1 MARLTHH
8 SDALRRRAEAVA
20 PGGVHSNVRSTGPR
34 VFFVRGDGAWL
45 WDADGNDYVDQ
56 LLGQGPGLLG
66 HAHPEVTRR
75 ISEAVSRG
83 TIFGGQHALEVEA
96 AELMLRSVGWA
107 DMVRFGMTGTEMV
120 QAALRLARAA
130 TGRERF
136 VRFEGHYHG
145 WMDNVLLAY
154 DDEIQPVPATKGQ
167 VATQMQESFVLPWN
181 DSAALEALL
190 DERAG
195 EIAAIITEPY
205 MANNGAIAPRG
216 GYLQHIRAL
225 CDRHGIV
232 FILDEVVT
240 GFRLALGGA
249 AERFGVVPDLATYG
263 KALGGG
269 WPVAA
274 LAGRAEFMQRFADGV
289 NHSGTF
295 NASVPACA
303 AVIATL
309 ETLRD
314 EEPYA
319 SIEAHGQRLMG
330 GILELGQHH
339 DLPLRVQGLGMAFH
353 VSFGHDREVYD
364 YRDLLE
370 LDLPRYARLTQRLVD
385 EGIWLTARGLWYV
398 SSAHGERELTEV
410 LERFD
415 RALSRGDV

>member
-1 MARLTHH
+1 MTRLTQH
-8 SDALRRRAEAVA
+8 SEALRRRADAVA
-20 PGGVHSNVRSTGPR
+20 PGGVHSNVRMTGPL
-34 VFFVRGDGAWL
+34 VFFVRGEGAWL
-45 WDADGNDYVDQ
+45 WDADGNDYVDH

-75 ISEAVSRG
+75 VSEAVSSG

-96 AELMLRSVGWA
+96 AEVMLRSVAWA
-107 DMVRFGMTGTEMV
+107 DMVRFGMTGTEVV

-154 DDEIQPVPATKGQ
+154 DDEVRPVPATTGQ

-190 DERAG
+190 DEHAG

-240 GFRLALGGA
+240 GFRFALGGA

-274 LAGRAEFMQRFADGV
+274 LAGRTELMQGFTDGV

-314 EEPYA
+314 EDPYA
-319 SIEAHGQRLMG
+319 SIEAHGQRLMD
-330 GILELGQHH
+330 GILELGRRH

-353 VSFGHDREVYD
+353 VSFGHDRDVYD

-370 LDLPRYARLTQRLVD
+370 LDLARYARLAQRLVD

-398 SSAHGERELTEV
+398 SSAHGERELTEA

-415 RALSRGDV
+415 RALSRGEV